1 MLKSEIIN
9 IKATIH
15 IFKINA
21 RIISDHKS
29 FVDHSCHCWK
39 MASEP
44 GLLTIRTIVERWRAN
59 QVCWPFAPLLK
70 DGEQTRFVDH
80 SRHCWKMASE
90 PGCWPFAPL
99 LKDGE
104 WTRFVDHSASKP
116 GLFTICAI
124 VERWRANQFCWSFLP
139 LLKDGERT
147 RFVDHSHHCWKM
159 ASEPGLLTIRTIVE
173 RWQANQ
179 IC

>member
-29 FVDHSCHCWK
+29 FVDHSRHCWKMASEPGLLTIRRANQVYLPFAPLLKDGERTSFVDHSYHCWK

-59 QVCWPFAPLLK
+59 QVCWPFALLLK
-70 DGEQTRFVDH
+70 DGKRIRFV
-80 SRHCWKMASE
+80 KKVGN
-90 PGCWPFAPL
+90 GCKYQQCL
-99 LKDGE
+99 G
-104 WTRFVDHSASKP
+104 R
-116 GLFTICAI
+116 
-124 VERWRANQFCWSFLP
+124 
-139 LLKDGERT
+139 
-147 RFVDHSHHCWKM
+147 
-159 ASEPGLLTIRTIVE
+159 
-173 RWQANQ
+173 
-179 IC
+179 